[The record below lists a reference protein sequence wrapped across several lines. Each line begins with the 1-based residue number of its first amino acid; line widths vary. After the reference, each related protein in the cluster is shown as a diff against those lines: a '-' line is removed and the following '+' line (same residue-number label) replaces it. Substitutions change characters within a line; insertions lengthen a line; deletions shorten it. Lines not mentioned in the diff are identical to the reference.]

1 MGKVLKPCDTR
12 WNRESWEV
20 WIKQI
25 IFSKSIAKCMLKE
38 NVYTSKISSQKVDN
52 RSKVVRSHTRGT
64 ISPFPSFTIIFYI
77 LLCTQSFF
85 WNYPEMFPI
94 FPLFCSV
101 FIILVSNI
109 SIFVWNALFRRW
121 KFLRKQFEQVSA
133 VNYFC
138 KKPHLTQP
146 AFTFLKLTIETQ
158 KVWNMFKVNNS
169 CLYC

>member
-1 MGKVLKPCDTR
+1 
-12 WNRESWEV
+12 
-20 WIKQI
+20 
-25 IFSKSIAKCMLKE
+25 MLKE
-38 NVYTSKISSQKVDN
+38 NVYTSKISSPPRDHQAF
-52 RSKVVRSHTRGT
+52 S
-64 ISPFPSFTIIFYI
+64 IFCNYF
-77 LLCTQSFF
+77 LYSAFYPKPLFFF

-109 SIFVWNALFRRW
+109 SISVWNALFRRW

>member
-1 MGKVLKPCDTR
+1 MKKALKPCDTR

-20 WIKQI
+20 WIKQK

-52 RSKVVRSHTRGT
+52 RSKVVT
-64 ISPFPSFTIIFYI
+64 SPYPRDHQPFSIFCNYF
-77 LLCTQSFF
+77 LYSALYPKPLFFF

-109 SIFVWNALFRRW
+109 SISVWNVLFRGW
-121 KFLRKQFEQVSA
+121 KFLRKQFEQLSA

-138 KKPHLTQP
+138 KKPQLAQP
-146 AFTFLKLTIETQ
+146 SFTLWKWTIETLEQ
-158 KVWNMFKVNNS
+158 GVKYVQS
-169 CLYC
+169 